1 MSFRSARGRG
11 RRRRGSRGG
20 PNRDGR
26 SDLRAQPAESGG
38 IEFGSEKITAAQ
50 PNRSVARGLSLLTED
65 RKRTGLCLNLPLA
78 TNITL
83 ANVRA
88 LVRGGR
94 LRRKAEFNAAGN
106 FIRKLGIRPPSP
118 AKPVGRLSGG
128 NQQKSLLA
136 RWLFANSQV
145 FLLDEPT
152 RGVDVAARSEIYRE
166 INELAEAGAAI
177 VGLVDL
183 PELLGMSDRI
193 LVMRRGRIVAELDAK
208 KTSQEEVLKYAA
220 VEEG

>member
-1 MSFRSARGRG
+1 
-11 RRRRGSRGG
+11 
-20 PNRDGR
+20 
-26 SDLRAQPAESGG
+26 LQ
-38 IEFGSEKITAAQ
+38 
-50 PNRSVARGLSLLTED
+50 
-65 RKRTGLCLNLPLA
+65 
-78 TNITL
+78 
-83 ANVRA
+83 
-88 LVRGGR
+88 
-94 LRRKAEFNAAGN
+94 RKAEFKAAN
-106 FIRKLGIRPPSP
+106 DFIRKLSIRPAAP

-177 VGLVDL
+177 VMVSSDL

-208 KTSQEEVLKYAA
+208 KTSQEEVLKHAA
-220 VEEG
+220 VEEEVGTDSYLSTS